1 MGETQFIMALRWRK
15 AAVAVLVFAMTLAYT
30 TGESET
36 EDYAME
42 AFSPKIGAQDGAMN
56 ELMSFIQEDLSV
68 EKEACDCQ
76 PAVTKAYGK
85 FRGDMKKIEA
95 LKEQCDTRANKAE
108 TESQK
113 QAGISRRCL
122 AAEGMLSADEK
133 TKSKKMREAISKETS
148 VEAAQY
154 SEKAKDLA
162 KQCTEKIALARKDE
176 AAKSGAGQDAA
187 VKKEQMRMKG
197 EIEKFAAEKAEFKL
211 KAKRMQMK
219 LKVELSNVEKKV
231 QAAQGKQ
238 LEAETALKKAQR
250 EIKDGKAKLKR
261 QAVLA
266 EQKLAAVKAQL
277 DAKSKECSS
286 ASKAVDTARAEAKK
300 ASEGT
305 THAQLAAK
313 AAETAEKV
321 QVVKLKNNLDKE
333 NQKEK
338 AVEGALQKDKSKL
351 AQERVEL
358 NAALRKDQRLQG
370 KDGADK
376 ARIAADK
383 DKFKD
388 MSAKAQADRARA
400 REEEKKLGEKGSK
413 TKEEL
418 AAAKANGV
426 AQQAKDAIAEGQTKG
441 QLTVVLGKL
450 KANEATIA
458 ELRKEITELKT
469 SKEGG
474 AGLKLK
480 ARLVEQEVKASEQT
494 ASKDL
499 TRSRAKAKLLELKVK
514 ELAKGKICDKESA
527 ESKTEIKVCMAR
539 SIGYQKQIAAC
550 IGAEKALKREEL
562 SVQALGKLSKEKITQ
577 RLRMRRKQLAVCKAK
592 SDGLERHLQDK
603 MVMKTKLESTECVL
617 TEWKKTGKALQ
628 TQVHRLTMQRNAEL
642 LKQQRLS
649 MQISAAHK
657 QLAEAGIKVNGL
669 TNEQKALL
677 AKKNAL
683 SQAEDAIKEKDKVAI
698 AKEDQ
703 HLQVCRLK
711 VRKLIGSLRVCA
723 LKKGALKVAT
733 R

>member
-1 MGETQFIMALRWRK
+1 MALRWRK

-113 QAGISRRCL
+113 QAGISRRC
-122 AAEGMLSADEK
+122 LSADEK

-305 THAQLAAK
+305 TQ
-313 AAETAEKV
+313 
-321 QVVKLKNNLDKE
+321 
-333 NQKEK
+333 
-338 AVEGALQKDKSKL
+338 
-351 AQERVEL
+351 
-358 NAALRKDQRLQG
+358 
-370 KDGADK
+370 
-376 ARIAADK
+376 
-383 DKFKD
+383 
-388 MSAKAQADRARA
+388 
-400 REEEKKLGEKGSK
+400 
-413 TKEEL
+413 
-418 AAAKANGV
+418 
-426 AQQAKDAIAEGQTKG
+426 
-441 QLTVVLGKL
+441 
-450 KANEATIA
+450 
-458 ELRKEITELKT
+458 
-469 SKEGG
+469 
-474 AGLKLK
+474 
-480 ARLVEQEVKASEQT
+480 
-494 ASKDL
+494 
-499 TRSRAKAKLLELKVK
+499 
-514 ELAKGKICDKESA
+514 
-527 ESKTEIKVCMAR
+527 
-539 SIGYQKQIAAC
+539 
-550 IGAEKALKREEL
+550 
-562 SVQALGKLSKEKITQ
+562 
-577 RLRMRRKQLAVCKAK
+577 
-592 SDGLERHLQDK
+592 
-603 MVMKTKLESTECVL
+603 
-617 TEWKKTGKALQ
+617 
-628 TQVHRLTMQRNAEL
+628 
-642 LKQQRLS
+642 
-649 MQISAAHK
+649 
-657 QLAEAGIKVNGL
+657 
-669 TNEQKALL
+669 
-677 AKKNAL
+677 
-683 SQAEDAIKEKDKVAI
+683 
-698 AKEDQ
+698 
-703 HLQVCRLK
+703 
-711 VRKLIGSLRVCA
+711 
-723 LKKGALKVAT
+723 
-733 R
+733 

>member
-338 AVEGALQKDKSKL
+338 AVEGALQKDKSK
-351 AQERVEL
+351 
-358 NAALRKDQRLQG
+358 
-370 KDGADK
+370 
-376 ARIAADK
+376 
-383 DKFKD
+383 D

-514 ELAKGKICDKESA
+514 ELAK
-527 ESKTEIKVCMAR
+527 
-539 SIGYQKQIAAC
+539 
-550 IGAEKALKREEL
+550 
-562 SVQALGKLSKEKITQ
+562 
-577 RLRMRRKQLAVCKAK
+577 
-592 SDGLERHLQDK
+592 
-603 MVMKTKLESTECVL
+603 
-617 TEWKKTGKALQ
+617 
-628 TQVHRLTMQRNAEL
+628 
-642 LKQQRLS
+642 
-649 MQISAAHK
+649 
-657 QLAEAGIKVNGL
+657 
-669 TNEQKALL
+669 
-677 AKKNAL
+677 
-683 SQAEDAIKEKDKVAI
+683 EKD
-698 AKEDQ
+698 
-703 HLQVCRLK
+703 
-711 VRKLIGSLRVCA
+711 G
-723 LKKGALKVAT
+723 
-733 R
+733 

>member
-1 MGETQFIMALRWRK
+1 MALRWRMP
-15 AAVAVLVFAMTLAYT
+15 AVAVLVFAMTLAHT

-42 AFSPKIGAQDGAMN
+42 AFSPKIAQKDGAMD
-56 ELMSFIQEDLSV
+56 EMMAFIQEDQFS
-68 EKEACDCQ
+68 EKEATCDCQ

-211 KAKRMQMK
+211 KAK
-219 LKVELSNVEKKV
+219 
-231 QAAQGKQ
+231 
-238 LEAETALKKAQR
+238 R

-450 KANEATIA
+450 KSNQATIN
-458 ELRKEITELKT
+458 ELRKEITELKQ
-469 SKEGG
+469 SKSGG
-474 AGLKLK
+474 AGLALK
-480 ARLVEQEVKASEQT
+480 AKLVEQEVKASEMT
-494 ASKDL
+494 ASRDL
-499 TRSRAKAKLLELKVK
+499 TRCRAKSKLLELKSK
-514 ELAKGKICDKESA
+514 ELAKEKDGYKARLVAKGTICDKEGA

-539 SIGYQKQIAAC
+539 SIGYQKQI
-550 IGAEKALKREEL
+550 
-562 SVQALGKLSKEKITQ
+562 T
-577 RLRMRRKQLAVCKAK
+577 
-592 SDGLERHLQDK
+592 
-603 MVMKTKLESTECVL
+603 
-617 TEWKKTGKALQ
+617 
-628 TQVHRLTMQRNAEL
+628 
-642 LKQQRLS
+642 
-649 MQISAAHK
+649 
-657 QLAEAGIKVNGL
+657 
-669 TNEQKALL
+669 
-677 AKKNAL
+677 
-683 SQAEDAIKEKDKVAI
+683 
-698 AKEDQ
+698 
-703 HLQVCRLK
+703 
-711 VRKLIGSLRVCA
+711 
-723 LKKGALKVAT
+723 
-733 R
+733 

>member
-56 ELMSFIQEDLSV
+56 ELMSFIQEDLTV
-68 EKEACDCQ
+68 EKEAYDCQ

-148 VEAAQY
+148 VEAA
-154 SEKAKDLA
+154 
-162 KQCTEKIALARKDE
+162 
-176 AAKSGAGQDAA
+176 QDAA

-514 ELAKGKICDKESA
+514 EP
-527 ESKTEIKVCMAR
+527 
-539 SIGYQKQIAAC
+539 
-550 IGAEKALKREEL
+550 
-562 SVQALGKLSKEKITQ
+562 
-577 RLRMRRKQLAVCKAK
+577 
-592 SDGLERHLQDK
+592 
-603 MVMKTKLESTECVL
+603 
-617 TEWKKTGKALQ
+617 
-628 TQVHRLTMQRNAEL
+628 
-642 LKQQRLS
+642 
-649 MQISAAHK
+649 
-657 QLAEAGIKVNGL
+657 
-669 TNEQKALL
+669 
-677 AKKNAL
+677 
-683 SQAEDAIKEKDKVAI
+683 
-698 AKEDQ
+698 
-703 HLQVCRLK
+703 
-711 VRKLIGSLRVCA
+711 
-723 LKKGALKVAT
+723 
-733 R
+733 